1 MKQNAE
7 VCITVNN
14 AQRSSYVKNR
24 ITAALLSLMEE
35 KPVDDISVYELTERA
50 GVGRVSFYRNFRDKD
65 DVLRFFISE
74 ETEKWL
80 GEDHVSYLAAGRTKE
95 FAVFLLRHM
104 REYRGFFDLLMRDG
118 RMYLLEDEFDS
129 RIRLYLDQSADPWH
143 IAFLT
148 GGFYKL
154 FRYWAACGYRESPE
168 EIAAYMR

>member
-1 MKQNAE
+1 MPLY
-7 VCITVNN
+7 
-14 AQRSSYVKNR
+14 S
-24 ITAALLSLMEE
+24 
-35 KPVDDISVYELTERA
+35 
-50 GVGRVSFYRNFRDKD
+50 
-65 DVLRFFISE
+65 
-74 ETEKWL
+74 
-80 GEDHVSYLAAGRTKE
+80 AGRTKE

-118 RMYLLEDEFDS
+118 RMHLLEDEFDS